1 MSLSFLRSLVG
12 LAVVMSGALAS
23 AADWGDL
30 SLQLTLDGA
39 APAAKKLDVN
49 KDVAVCTMN
58 GMKLHVDESLLVDKE
73 SKGIANVVV
82 VLYLKPGSAKPAIH
96 ADYDKTAKD
105 EVVLD
110 NKVCAF
116 EPRVLAMRT
125 TQTLL
130 LKNSDAVAHNTNVS
144 TLNNPQFNPIIPA
157 NGQMKVNLTAEERLL
172 VPVSCSIHPWMQA
185 RLIVRDNPY
194 FAVSDKDRK
203 VSIKN
208 LPAGKWTFQV
218 MHEKCGF
225 IQEAKKDGKAVKW
238 AKGRIED
245 VVIKKGANDLG
256 KFAVPVSVFKDK

>member
-1 MSLSFLRSLVG
+1 LTV
-12 LAVVMSGALAS
+12 ALTGTFAN

-39 APAAKKLDVN
+39 APAAKKLDIN
-49 KDVAVCTMN
+49 KDVPVCTMS
-58 GMKLHVDESLLVDKE
+58 GSKTHVDESLLVDKD

-96 ADYDKTAKD
+96 ADYDKSAKD
-105 EVVLD
+105 EVILD

-116 EPRVLAMRT
+116 EPRVLAMRS

-130 LKNSDAVAHNTNVS
+130 LKNSDTVAHNTNVS

-157 NGQMKVNLTAEERLL
+157 NGQMKVSLTAEERLL
-172 VPVSCSIHPWMQA
+172 VPVSCSIHPWMQG
-185 RLIVRDNPY
+185 RLIVRETPY
-194 FAVSDKDRK
+194 FAVSDKEGK
-203 VSIKN
+203 ISIKN
-208 LPAGKWTFQV
+208 LPTGKHTFQV

-238 AKGRIED
+238 AKGRIDD
-245 VVIKKGANDLG
+245 VEIKKGANDLG
-256 KFAVPVSVFKDK
+256 KFTVPVSVFKDK